1 MPRLIVLIL
10 LVLTSWQACAEVRK
24 YYVSKLVSLNSIA
37 SSEKKICNITDANT
51 QDDLLNNISSVQD
64 DIVQDNSLMLFS
76 RAVPHF
82 TNYFMIRIRQ
92 LYQLGI
98 YSYTSQLLHRPPIL

>member
-24 YYVSKLVSLNSIA
+24 YCVSKLVPLHSIV
-37 SSEKKICNITDANT
+37 SPEETICNITDFHT
-51 QDDLLNNISSVQD
+51 QDDLLNDINSVQD
-64 DIVQDNSLMLFS
+64 DIVQDNSLILFS
-76 RAVPHF
+76 RAVAHF

-98 YSYTSQLLHRPPIL
+98 YSYTSQLRHRPPIL